1 MDQIFLY
8 DTTLRDGQQTQGVQF
23 TYEDKFRIVNALDN
37 LGLDYIEGG
46 WPGANPTDTD
56 FFQNPPKIKNSILTA
71 FGMTKRVGIS
81 ANNDTILASVV
92 NSGTNAV
99 CLVGKSY
106 DYHVKKVLG
115 ISNQE
120 NLINIEES
128 IRHLVKS
135 GKEAIFDA
143 EHFFDGFKSDP
154 KYAFECLLSAYQS
167 DADWIILC
175 DTNGCTLP
183 NEIYEIV
190 KSVIKMGIPGN
201 KLGIHSHND
210 TENAVANSFAAIDA
224 GVRQIQGTIN
234 GLGERC
240 GNANLISIIPSLILK
255 QHFNNRFKIN
265 IDKTKLKEI
274 TRLSRILDEILNRVP
289 NKASPYVGAAAFTHK
304 AGLHASG
311 ILKDPKTYEHINPSE
326 VGNVRI
332 IPASNQAGKS
342 NLIKI
347 LNESGV
353 EIEKSDDRI
362 FRILQEIKEK
372 EDKGYTFDV
381 ASASFEIFAR
391 KQLGLMPNYFSVNR
405 YKVTM
410 EKRQKIENQYSI
422 ISEAVVSINLGNQ
435 EQVSIAES
443 LDHNGEDQGPVHALS
458 AALKKD
464 LGPYQSFIEDIKL
477 VDFKVRIMNGGTEA
491 ITRVLIDS
499 EDRNGLR
506 WSTIG
511 VSANIIDA
519 SYDAILDS
527 INWKLLRE
535 NATPV

>member
-175 DTNGCTLP
+175 DTNGGTLP

-274 TRLSRILDEILNRVP
+274 TKLSRILDEILNRVP

-304 AGLHASG
+304 AGLHASA

-326 VGNVRI
+326 VGNVRV

-391 KQLGLMPNYFSVNR
+391 KQLGLMPHYFSVNR

-410 EKRQKIENQYSI
+410 EKRQKIGNQYSI

-435 EQVSIAES
+435 EQVSVAES
-443 LDHNGEDQGPVHALS
+443 LDNNV
-458 AALKKD
+458 KIKD
-464 LGPYQSFIEDIKL
+464 LFMHYLQH
-477 VDFKVRIMNGGTEA
+477 
-491 ITRVLIDS
+491 
-499 EDRNGLR
+499 
-506 WSTIG
+506 
-511 VSANIIDA
+511 
-519 SYDAILDS
+519 
-527 INWKLLRE
+527 
-535 NATPV
+535 

>member
-23 TYEDKFRIVNALDN
+23 TYEDKFRIVKALDI

-56 FFQNPPKIKNSILTA
+56 FFQNPPIIKNSILTA

-106 DYHVKKVLG
+106 DYHVDKVLS

-154 KYAFECLLSAYQS
+154 KYAFECLLSAYQA

-175 DTNGCTLP
+175 DTNGGTLP

-255 QHFNNRFKIN
+255 KHFSDRFKIN
-265 IDKTKLKEI
+265 IDKKKLMEI
-274 TRLSRILDEILNRVP
+274 TKLSRILDEILNRVP

-304 AGLHASG
+304 AGLHASA
-311 ILKDPKTYEHINPSE
+311 ILKDPKTYEHINPS
-326 VGNVRI
+326 
-332 IPASNQAGKS
+332 
-342 NLIKI
+342 
-347 LNESGV
+347 
-353 EIEKSDDRI
+353 
-362 FRILQEIKEK
+362 
-372 EDKGYTFDV
+372 
-381 ASASFEIFAR
+381 
-391 KQLGLMPNYFSVNR
+391 
-405 YKVTM
+405 
-410 EKRQKIENQYSI
+410 
-422 ISEAVVSINLGNQ
+422 
-435 EQVSIAES
+435 
-443 LDHNGEDQGPVHALS
+443 
-458 AALKKD
+458 
-464 LGPYQSFIEDIKL
+464 
-477 VDFKVRIMNGGTEA
+477 
-491 ITRVLIDS
+491 
-499 EDRNGLR
+499 
-506 WSTIG
+506 
-511 VSANIIDA
+511 
-519 SYDAILDS
+519 
-527 INWKLLRE
+527 
-535 NATPV
+535 